1 MVERMTNLIEINRE
15 QIEQLVL
22 DELNF
27 LIDYEFKSNNP
38 DAELVAALH
47 LVLGQFT
54 PFGELQA

>member
-1 MVERMTNLIEINRE
+1 MTNLIEINRE

-38 DAELVAALH
+38 DAELVAALQ
-47 LVLGQFT
+47 LVRKQFI
-54 PFGELQA
+54 PFGEL

>member
-1 MVERMTNLIEINRE
+1 MTNLIEINRE